1 MYKVIEKK
9 TIYVIIVLGENMKTR
24 GFTLVEL
31 LAVIVI
37 LGLIALVSVPAI
49 TGLLKSGKE
58 DLANSQK
65 ETIELAAK
73 NWASDIANVGKL
85 PSTDGSSICVN
96 LSTLQQQGYVDL
108 DLKNPKTGKVYTA
121 GHVDIKREG
130 KRLIYSVDLTSDGY
144 SCKE

>member
-1 MYKVIEKK
+1 
-9 TIYVIIVLGENMKTR
+9 MKTR

-65 ETIELAAK
+65 DTVELAAK
-73 NWASDIANVGKL
+73 NWASDVSNVSKL
-85 PSTDGSSICVN
+85 PSADGDSICIN
-96 LSTLQQQGYVDL
+96 LDTLQKQGYVDM
-108 DLKNPKTGKVYTA
+108 DLKNPKTGKNYTA
-121 GHVDIKREG
+121 GHVEIKREG
-130 KRLIYSVDLTSDGY
+130 KRLVYLVDLTSNGY
-144 SCKE
+144 YCKE